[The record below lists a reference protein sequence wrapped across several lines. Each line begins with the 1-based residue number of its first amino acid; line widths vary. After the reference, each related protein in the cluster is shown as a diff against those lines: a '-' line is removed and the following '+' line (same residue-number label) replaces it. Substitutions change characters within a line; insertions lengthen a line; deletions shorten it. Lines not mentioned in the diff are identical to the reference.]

1 MNETNRRLLILS
13 CSQRKRSDETPLPAI
28 ERYNGPL
35 FKILRKFVREQ
46 PSKAYEL
53 DVLILSTK
61 YGLIPD
67 DTLISNYDHRM
78 THVRAEE
85 LRPQILEKLEQ
96 KLSGGKYQRLLIT
109 MGENYLM
116 ALNGYEKLIPD
127 NLQVTISSGSY
138 GRQQVK
144 FYEWLYDNIPPSSRS
159 ESAQDNIQL
168 RGVKVNY
175 TPDQVFA
182 IAREALA
189 KSVGNPSNYQ
199 AWYVQI
205 DDQRV
210 SPKWLVSQLTKLP
223 VSRFHSQ
230 EARRVLAQL
239 GIKSYTL
246 KEFSNE

>member
-1 MNETNRRLLILS
+1 MSEINRQLLILS
-13 CSQRKRSDETPLPAI
+13 CSRRKRSDAIYLPAI

-35 FKILRKFVREQ
+35 FKILRKFIREQ
-46 PSKAYEL
+46 PSKAHNL
-53 DVLILSTK
+53 DVLVLSTK
-61 YGLIPD
+61 YGLISANMP
-67 DTLISNYDHRM
+67 ISDYDYRM
-78 THVRAEE
+78 THTRAEE
-85 LRPQILEKLEQ
+85 LRPRVLEELRQ
-96 KLSGGKYQRLLIT
+96 KLGNGEYLKLLVA
-109 MGENYLM
+109 MGEDYLI
-116 ALNGYEKLIPD
+116 ALDGYEKLIPD

-144 FYEWLYDNIPPSSRS
+144 LYKWLYDSLPSHSRPDI
-159 ESAQDNIQL
+159 AQGSVQL
-168 RGVKVNY
+168 RGIEVNY
-175 TPDQVFA
+175 TQDQVFA
-182 IAREALA
+182 IARTALT
-189 KSVGNPSNYQ
+189 KGVGNPSNYQ

>member
-1 MNETNRRLLILS
+1 MNETNKRLLILS
-13 CSQRKRSDETPLPAI
+13 CSQRKRSDETLLPAI

-35 FKILRKFVREQ
+35 FKILRKFIREQ
-46 PSKAYEL
+46 SSKAPNL
-53 DVLILSTK
+53 DVLVLSTK
-61 YGLIPD
+61 YGLIPANMS
-67 DTLISNYDHRM
+67 ISNYDHRM
-78 THVRAEE
+78 TRTRVEE
-85 LRPQILEKLEQ
+85 LRPQILEKLGQ

-116 ALNGYEKLIPD
+116 ALNGYKKLIPD

-138 GRQQVK
+138 GQQQVK
-144 FYEWLYDNIPPSSRS
+144 LYKWLYGSLPSLPRS
-159 ESAQDNIQL
+159 DSTQNNIQL
-168 RGVKVNY
+168 RGIKVNY
-175 TPDQVFA
+175 TPNQVLA
-182 IAREALA
+182 AAHEALA
-189 KSVGNPSNYQ
+189 KGIGNPSNYQ

-210 SPKWLVSQLTKLP
+210 SPKWLVCQLTELP

-239 GIKSYTL
+239 GVESHAL